1 MKMSKKYKL
10 MSAVGGAF
18 FFCAIPAAGQA
29 QCLMTQDC
37 EALGYTEASCPD
49 GGIKC
54 PFGDN
59 WACTGKKVD
68 NGLIGDLYYCE
79 GQIVGIKVPGQSFA
93 IAMNDAS
100 STMDWNSAN
109 SYCTGYRFCG
119 NGTEGRLPT
128 IDELLAIY
136 NNITYL
142 QEQLQKNGGQ
152 QFTSDWYRSSSVGPH
167 GNNYYYVFNPV
178 SGRAGEFYD
187 YLGYY
192 VRPVLAF

>member
-68 NGLIGDLYYCE
+68 AGLIGDFYYCE

-93 IAMNDAS
+93 IAMNES
-100 STMDWNSAN
+100 RSNWNSAN

-119 NGTEGRLPT
+119 ASYGRLPT
-128 IDELLAIY
+128 KDELSAIY

-152 QFTSDWYRSSSVGPH
+152 QFTSGLYWSSSLN
-167 GNNYYYVFNPV
+167 GNGYWIIN
-178 SGRAGEFYD
+178 
-187 YLGYY
+187 LGNGSSSNGNITTPYY